1 MFDKDFLNVVDRVSD
16 IFIDFME
23 EKGFDVSY
31 HNDKYL
37 GNGATAFNSKDTFV
51 PIFELSNQLY
61 PKMFTI
67 FIKDRNGNSILT
79 GNYAAI
85 YSFNAN
91 DMTNEE
97 IFDTFIK
104 MLDEIYNN
112 YGIYNKNNRLD
123 FTFKELKEDRKSY
136 SKHQNN
142 KKILEDLQNTITNYL
157 DNCTDEEWKKIL
169 NDYCIED
176 IENYMGESRKKI
188 EETIIECFKDMDKES
203 IESEINRY
211 SKYLDK
217 IIEM

>member
-1 MFDKDFLNVVDRVSD
+1 
-16 IFIDFME
+16 
-23 EKGFDVSY
+23 
-31 HNDKYL
+31 
-37 GNGATAFNSKDTFV
+37 
-51 PIFELSNQLY
+51 
-61 PKMFTI
+61 
-67 FIKDRNGNSILT
+67 
-79 GNYAAI
+79 
-85 YSFNAN
+85 
-91 DMTNEE
+91 MTNEE

-104 MLDEIYNN
+104 MLNDIYNN

-123 FTFKELKEDRKSY
+123 FTFKELNEDRKSY
-136 SKHQNN
+136 SKQQNN
-142 KKILEDLQNTITNYL
+142 EKVLEDLRNTTTNYL

-176 IENYMGESRKKI
+176 IENYMGESREKI

>member
-1 MFDKDFLNVVDRVSD
+1 M
-16 IFIDFME
+16 
-23 EKGFDVSY
+23 
-31 HNDKYL
+31 
-37 GNGATAFNSKDTFV
+37 
-51 PIFELSNQLY
+51 
-61 PKMFTI
+61 
-67 FIKDRNGNSILT
+67 
-79 GNYAAI
+79 
-85 YSFNAN
+85 
-91 DMTNEE
+91 
-97 IFDTFIK
+97 
-104 MLDEIYNN
+104 
-112 YGIYNKNNRLD
+112 D

-136 SKHQNN
+136 SEHQNN

-176 IENYMGESRKKI
+176 IENYMGESRRKI

>member
-1 MFDKDFLNVVDRVSD
+1 M
-16 IFIDFME
+16 I
-23 EKGFDVSY
+23 
-31 HNDKYL
+31 
-37 GNGATAFNSKDTFV
+37 
-51 PIFELSNQLY
+51 
-61 PKMFTI
+61 
-67 FIKDRNGNSILT
+67 
-79 GNYAAI
+79 
-85 YSFNAN
+85 
-91 DMTNEE
+91 NEE
-97 IFDTFIK
+97 VFDTFIK
-104 MLDEIYNN
+104 MLNDIYNN

-136 SKHQNN
+136 SKHPNN

>member
-1 MFDKDFLNVVDRVSD
+1 M
-16 IFIDFME
+16 IYE
-23 EKGFDVSY
+23 EV
-31 HNDKYL
+31 
-37 GNGATAFNSKDTFV
+37 
-51 PIFELSNQLY
+51 
-61 PKMFTI
+61 
-67 FIKDRNGNSILT
+67 
-79 GNYAAI
+79 
-85 YSFNAN
+85 
-91 DMTNEE
+91 
-97 IFDTFIK
+97 FDTFIK
-104 MLDEIYNN
+104 ILNDIYNN

-142 KKILEDLQNTITNYL
+142 KKILEDLQNTITKYL

-176 IENYMGESRKKI
+176 IENYMGESRRKI

-217 IIEM
+217 IIEMWGV

>member
-1 MFDKDFLNVVDRVSD
+1 M
-16 IFIDFME
+16 IYE
-23 EKGFDVSY
+23 EV
-31 HNDKYL
+31 
-37 GNGATAFNSKDTFV
+37 
-51 PIFELSNQLY
+51 
-61 PKMFTI
+61 
-67 FIKDRNGNSILT
+67 
-79 GNYAAI
+79 
-85 YSFNAN
+85 
-91 DMTNEE
+91 
-97 IFDTFIK
+97 FDTFIK
-104 MLDEIYNN
+104 MLNDIYNN

-136 SKHQNN
+136 SKYQNN
-142 KKILEDLQNTITNYL
+142 KKVLEDLRNTITNYL

-176 IENYMGESRKKI
+176 IENYMGESREKI